1 MLEYKVYVYKEPII
15 SSIIFK
21 NSQIDTDEVGNIL
34 NNFAK
39 QGWRVKTMERE
50 IHRTLLF
57 WSREAFIFILEKDK

>member
-1 MLEYKVYVYKEPII
+1 MVEYKVYVYKEPII
-15 SSIIFK
+15 SSIIFH
-21 NSQIDTDEVGNIL
+21 NSTIDTVELENTL

-57 WSREAFIFILEKDK
+57 WAREAFIFILEHDK